1 MDLYH
6 LMRPIVKWAFTFYFK
21 KINYSGGENIPKNK
35 PVIFCVNHPT
45 GFFEP
50 MLLGCIFPEH
60 EFYFIT
66 RGDFFRKPRKRW
78 ILMNAHLL
86 PIYRFRDGFSEMK
99 KNAETMENINKML
112 SENAQIMIFPEGTT
126 ETIRFL
132 RPLQKGFARLA
143 FDNFAAYGDTDLQIV
158 PIGLSY
164 SEPHSA
170 RTEVYAKIGMPISLR
185 TYYDVYKQ
193 SAPHALQQLTK
204 NTEIAM
210 RALIIQID
218 DKAREAVADKYF
230 KLYVNTYPEPTYP
243 VYKISS
249 RRLEAQQEIAHN
261 INSLPESDFSMLSQS
276 MNLYEQKLISLNLL
290 DTDIAIPPRISLGI
304 LLTLIIGFIP
314 YLLGKY
320 LNIIPLTV
328 AHRYRDTKVKLL
340 AFKGPVYAAMVFA
353 VALVQYILLIVL
365 AFIIGKT
372 SLWSVIFALPFLAT
386 IAINYKP
393 RLEQFF
399 GYFRLRKMNDT
410 EKENLSA
417 ERKNLMRL
425 VFR

>member
-6 LMRPIVKWAFTFYFK
+6 LMRPILTWAFTFYFK
-21 KINYSGGENIPKNK
+21 KINYAGGENIPKNK
-35 PVIFCVNHPT
+35 PVILSVNHPT

-60 EFYFIT
+60 NFYFIT

-112 SENAQIMIFPEGTT
+112 SENAQVMIFSEGTT
-126 ETIRFL
+126 ETVRFL

-143 FDNFAAYGDTDLQIV
+143 FDNYTTYGDLDLQIV
-158 PIGLSY
+158 PIGMSY
-164 SEPHSA
+164 SEPHLA
-170 RTEVYAKIGMPISLR
+170 RTEVYAKIGTPISLSN
-185 TYYDVYKQ
+185 YCDAYKQ
-193 SAPHALQQLTK
+193 SVPRAVQQLTK
-204 NTEIAM
+204 DTENAM

-218 DKAREAVADKYF
+218 YKARESVADKYF
-230 KLYVNTYPEPTYP
+230 KLYTNTYPEPTYP
-243 VYKISS
+243 VYKKSA

-261 INSLPESDFSMLSQS
+261 INALSEPAFSVLTQRIDS
-276 MNLYEQKLISLNLL
+276 YEQKLKMLNLR
-290 DTDIAIPPRISLGI
+290 DTDIAAPPRIGLGI

-320 LNIIPLTV
+320 LHIIPLT
-328 AHRYRDTKVKLL
+328 AAAWFRDKKVKLQ

-353 VALVQYILLIVL
+353 VAMVQYILLIVL
-365 AFIIGKT
+365 AFIIGKA
-372 SLWSVIFALPFLAT
+372 SFWSVIVAMPFLAT
-386 IAINYKP
+386 IAVNYAQ

-399 GYFRLRKMNDT
+399 GYFRLRKVDAT
-410 EKENLSA
+410 VKENLSE
-417 ERKNLMRL
+417 ERKDLMKS